1 MVHVARDRDRGV
13 DLANIEGPLSQI
25 RGSAIRTTLL
35 ELVTTGPGK
44 LVLNLAGVTFVD
56 SHGLAT
62 LVSVWKAMSRRQGR
76 VVLSTIPSDIEALIE
91 LTRLQSLFEIFP
103 SDATAIVNLELQHT
117 ASDRESRV
125 PQPSGQPG
133 RPTERLS
140 QYIMPS

>member
-35 ELVTTGPGK
+35 ELVATGPGK

-62 LVSVWKAMSRRQGR
+62 LVSVWKAMSRREGR
-76 VVLSTIPSDIEALIE
+76 VVLSAIPSDIEALIE

-117 ASDRESRV
+117 ASDRELRV
-125 PQPSGQPG
+125 PHPLGQPD
-133 RPTERLS
+133 RPTEQLS